1 MHAAGNYFLLY
12 YLLEALYI
20 NHNGRWGHVK
30 KTARNNSE
38 PYLPSLPLQQEMLG
52 LFKFGIFI
60 FILIRERFA
69 DAAKEGTALQC
80 CACGNQHAPLLS
92 TEISQIHYQGEI
104 K

>member
-1 MHAAGNYFLLY
+1 M
-12 YLLEALYI
+12 
-20 NHNGRWGHVK
+20 K